1 MQAICYLTP
10 DEETEAGESRKNKD
24 KQTRR
29 EENRREKKNK
39 KKNKKNKKKE
49 TEKKDT
55 FFDDYEDDYD
65 EYEEDTES
73 VTEVGEGEGED
84 EVTSDDCHVFQC
96 DTVRYG
102 YMVYTLVD
110 KLQNLRSKIASSVD
124 DY

>member
-1 MQAICYLTP
+1 M
-10 DEETEAGESRKNKD
+10 GNKD

-29 EENRREKKNK
+29 EEKRREKKNK

-65 EYEEDTES
+65 DYEEDTES
-73 VTEVGEGEGED
+73 VTEVGEGEGG
-84 EVTSDDCHVFQC
+84 VTSDDCHVFQC

-110 KLQNLRSKIASSVD
+110 KRQNLRSKIASS
-124 DY
+124 